1 MSLAYRLIRLVHF
14 IHTRQQ
20 FIMDLEMIMYN
31 YTHFMKAFFTRKQHT
46 VSWYKHK
53 CTFIYVHR
61 KSTMF
66 SAPNFT
72 CVRAYT
78 HRCTHMHEHTHVCYL
93 VSWLY
98 REHSRSQL
106 CSWRNKLNFWYP
118 CSGALSS
125 SVIHDYIFSDDALLQ
140 ILIKPT

>member
-78 HRCTHMHEHTHVCYL
+78 HRCTHTFVI
-93 VSWLY
+93 
-98 REHSRSQL
+98 
-106 CSWRNKLNFWYP
+106 WYP
-118 CSGALSS
+118 GCIENTPEASCVPEETNSTSGTRVPELSHLQSFMITS
-125 SVIHDYIFSDDALLQ
+125 SQMMPCYRY
-140 ILIKPT
+140 